1 MIKLYNDKNEY
12 WEAWEHKGEFIAHWG
27 ELGSQGFTTKIERTF
42 FRSAK
47 KRLEKAIAKKRSE
60 GFREK
65 DREELYTLIVEFE
78 VEGHGTGKDIDKR
91 ERLFERMNDL
101 LGWTGLGH
109 CDGGSIGS
117 GTMEV
122 CCFVVSFDLAKK
134 VIAKDLTGTE
144 FENYSRI
151 YDENN
156 ECEKI

>member
-12 WEAWEHKGEFIAHWG
+12 WEAWEHEGELIAHWG

-78 VEGHGTGKDIDKR
+78 VEGHGTVEDIDKR

-122 CCFVVSFDLAKK
+122 FCLVVSFQLAKK
-134 VIAKDLTGTE
+134 VIEADLKDTE
-144 FENYSRI
+144 FQDYSRI
-151 YDENN
+151 FNQSIE
-156 ECEKI
+156 